1 MDVEAALAVELH
13 DWLGEKSRA
22 RALQRLSGGES
33 SECYRFELY
42 DNPAGVPARLVLR
55 LLREDGAAAREWTL
69 QRAVNAAGYPAPMVL
84 RTGASRSAFAR
95 PYSVSP
101 YVDGH
106 DPVAAGAMRRIP
118 VLLADTMRALHDLSI
133 SNVSAAMPTD
143 QLDVLRVVDELR
155 RSSRPEIARAAA
167 WFVPN
172 RIEHERVIC
181 HGDLHPRNLLMDQG
195 RIVAVVD
202 WELAVLAPRSYDIAR
217 TELLLQLM
225 PGVGSTA
232 IKPLVRLLGRRAA
245 NQFLRAYQPVQQID
259 EASLVASRALHALRI
274 VALVCTPG
282 LAADA
287 VRALWRPFA
296 SELTARWV
304 KLTGVEL

>member
-1 MDVEAALAVELH
+1 
-13 DWLGEKSRA
+13 
-22 RALQRLSGGES
+22 
-33 SECYRFELY
+33 
-42 DNPAGVPARLVLR
+42 
-55 LLREDGAAAREWTL
+55 
-69 QRAVNAAGYPAPMVL
+69 
-84 RTGASRSAFAR
+84 
-95 PYSVSP
+95 
-101 YVDGH
+101 
-106 DPVAAGAMRRIP
+106 
-118 VLLADTMRALHDLSI
+118 
-133 SNVSAAMPTD
+133 
-143 QLDVLRVVDELR
+143 
-155 RSSRPEIARAAA
+155 
-167 WFVPN
+167 
-172 RIEHERVIC
+172 
-181 HGDLHPRNLLMDQG
+181 MDQG